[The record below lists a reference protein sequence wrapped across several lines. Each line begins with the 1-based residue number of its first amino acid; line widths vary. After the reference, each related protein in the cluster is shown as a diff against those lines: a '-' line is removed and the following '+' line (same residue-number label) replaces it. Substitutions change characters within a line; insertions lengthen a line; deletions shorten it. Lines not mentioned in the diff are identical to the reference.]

1 MALKTPGLLFAL
13 YGLLVATT
21 PAPADVI
28 VTLEAFGSDGQPIT
42 GSVAA
47 GTDVTVD
54 ILLSA
59 DAEDDPVSDVR
70 LIQFDFDATD
80 TAIELVSFTWTVDA
94 NGYSFQDPD
103 LPLTNVTAVHINSAP
118 GMLTLTTEP
127 VKVASVDITINASGM
142 LDAVNPANTDP
153 NYGADVRAGFG
164 QDEPARRFTFDAGNL
179 QGGSL
184 ELSVSGDDGGGGGG
198 GGTPPG
204 GGGGGGGGSP
214 TQDYDGDGVADVD
227 DAFPVDP
234 DETTDT
240 NGDGVG
246 NNADP
251 DDDSDGVVDEEDD
264 LPVNPDETTDS
275 DGDNEGDNA
284 DPDDDGD
291 NVADD
296 GDAFPDDPAEAMD
309 SDDDG
314 VGNNT
319 DSDDDNDGI
328 ADADD
333 ESPLNPGEGG
343 ENDGDGTATGSQPR
357 ACGAGMLG
365 TSILMLM
372 GLGLMSYRPGRRS

>member
-1 MALKTPGLLFAL
+1 MALRTTGLLFTFC
-13 YGLLVATT
+13 GLLTT
-21 PAPADVI
+21 ANPAWADVI
-28 VTLEAFGSDGQPIT
+28 VTLEAFGQDGQPIT
-42 GSVAA
+42 GPVAA

-54 ILLSA
+54 LLLSA
-59 DAEDDPVSDVR
+59 DAEDDPVVDVR
-70 LIQFDFDATD
+70 LIQFDFEATD
-80 TAIELVSFTWTVDA
+80 SNIDLVSFTWTVDA

-103 LPLTNVTAVHINSAP
+103 LPLTNVTAVHLNSAP

-127 VKVASVDITINASGM
+127 VKVASVDITINGSAT

-164 QDEPARRFTFDAGNL
+164 LNEPARQFTFPAGNL

-184 ELSVSGDDGGGGGG
+184 EFSVGGDDGGGGSG

-204 GGGGGGGGSP
+204 GGGSP
-214 TQDYDGDGVADVD
+214 TDDYDGDGVADVD
-227 DAFPVDP
+227 DAFPVNP
-234 DETTDT
+234 NETTDT

-314 VGNNT
+314 IGNNA
-319 DSDDDNDGI
+319 DADDDNDGV

-333 ESPLNPGEGG
+333 AAPLNPAVGG
-343 ENDGDGTATGSQPR
+343 NSDDGDTANGSQPR
-357 ACGAGMLG
+357 MCGAGMLG
-365 TSILMLM
+365 SSLLMLM
-372 GLGLMSYRPGRRS
+372 GLSQMSYLPRRRF

>member
-1 MALKTPGLLFAL
+1 MALRMAGLLFAL
-13 YGLLVATT
+13 GGVLIA
-21 PAPADVI
+21 ADSARADVI
-28 VTLEAFGSDGQPIT
+28 VTLEAFGTDGQPIT
-42 GSVAA
+42 GPVAA

-59 DAEDDPVSDVR
+59 DADDPVEDVR

-80 TAIELVSFTWTVDA
+80 AGIELVSFTWTVDA

-103 LPLTNVTAVHINSAP
+103 LPLTNVTAVHVNSAP
-118 GMLTLTTEP
+118 GLLTLTTEP
-127 VKVASVDITINASGM
+127 IKVASVDIAINGSAT
-142 LDAVNPANTDP
+142 LDAVNPANTDS

-164 QDEPARRFTFDAGNL
+164 LDEPARQFTFAAGNL
-179 QGGSL
+179 RGGSL
-184 ELSVSGDDGGGGGG
+184 EFSVSG

-204 GGGGGGGGSP
+204 GGGGGGGSP
-214 TQDYDGDGVADVD
+214 TADYDGDGVADVD

-251 DDDSDGVVDEEDD
+251 DDDGDGVVDEEDD

-275 DGDNEGDNA
+275 NGDGEGDNA

-296 GDAFPDDPAEAMD
+296 GDAFPDDPGEAMD

-314 VGNNT
+314 TGNIADT
-319 DSDDDNDGI
+319 DDDNDGV
-328 ADADD
+328 ADNDD
-333 ESPLNPGEGG
+333 SSPLDPGEGG
-343 ENDGDGTATGSQPR
+343 EDDGDGAATGSQPR
-357 ACGAGMLG
+357 MCGAGMLG
-365 TSILMLM
+365 SSILMLM
-372 GLGLMSYRPGRRS
+372 GLGLMSHRPRRGY